1 VNHGWEIKGVIGYNP
16 HNSNAKPFVIM
27 ERYKL
32 EDAPVEIEVHREEE
46 KIYTLPE
53 PKKKDIS
60 ISMGE

>member
-1 VNHGWEIKGVIGYNP
+1 MGNKRSDWVNP
-16 HNSNAKPFVIM
+16 HNSNAKPLVIM

-32 EDAPVEIEVHREEE
+32 EDVPVEIEVHGEEE
-46 KIYTLPE
+46 KMYTRPE